1 MTPKKKKHDTTAG
14 LLFAKSNINKPS
26 KKILIKECDGLWSEI
41 ILRKAGFRSE
51 ISGLPGR
58 QIDNDGHILQAHHI
72 ARKPNY
78 RLRYELENGIALTI
92 GEHKRGIH
100 GTDEELYRE
109 RIKKVKGQDIYE
121 RMSLL
126 RNASSPS
133 LELIK
138 IYLEQEL
145 LKYSDDLPKEFAD
158 VINKEF
164 WNIV

>member
-1 MTPKKKKHDTTAG
+1 MTKKPKTGMTVG
-14 LLFAKSNINKPS
+14 LPFAKGNINKPS
-26 KKILIKECDGLWSEI
+26 KKKLIKECDSLWSEI

-58 QIDNDGHILQAHHI
+58 QIDKDNGHILQAHHI

-109 RIKKVKGQDIYE
+109 RIKKVKGKDIYE

-126 RNASSPS
+126 RNSSSPS

-138 IYLEQEL
+138 IYLDDEL
-145 LKYSDDLPKEFAD
+145 LKMSE
-158 VINKEF
+158 E
-164 WNIV
+164 